1 MIKTYFFNH
10 AEDAIF
16 HDVDLSEKDVLL
28 ADPKNLLWIDLYDC
42 SEKEL
47 TYMGEVFDFHP
58 LALEDCLQ
66 ESPRAKV
73 DWYDDGY
80 HFFVFHSLRYF
91 EEAEDDEITSIELD
105 VFLGANY
112 VVTIHPTALS
122 AVGKVA
128 RICLGGSEL
137 MNRGPDYMLYS
148 IVDNLVDDYFP
159 IIERLGERIDELE
172 DEIYI
177 NPAHE
182 ITEEIMALKRTIILL
197 RKVILPQRRIFANVN
212 GRYSFVISED
222 NKPYYLDLVE
232 HLDRIIDASDTY
244 RDLVNSSMETYY
256 SIVSNR
262 TNEIVRVL
270 TIISTIMMP
279 LTFITGLY
287 GMNVHIPGHN
297 NPNYFWFIATGCSL
311 LVTTMLTVFHRKRWV

>member
-10 AEDAIF
+10 AEDAMY
-16 HDVDLSEKDVLL
+16 HDVDLSDIESLL
-28 ADPKNLLWIDLYDC
+28 MDPENLLWIDLYDC
-42 SEKEL
+42 TVEEL
-47 TYMGEVFDFHP
+47 NYIGEVFDFHP

-73 DWYDDGY
+73 DRYDDY
-80 HFFVFHSLRYF
+80 HFFVFHALRYN

-112 VVTIHPTALS
+112 VVTIHPIALS
-122 AVGKVA
+122 AVGKAA
-128 RICLGGSEL
+128 RVSLKSSEL
-137 MNRGPDYMLYS
+137 MNRGPDYLLYC

-172 DEIYI
+172 DEIYT

-182 ITEEIMALKRTIILL
+182 ITEEIMALKRTLILL
-197 RKVILPQRRIFANVN
+197 RKVVLPQRRIFANVN
-212 GRYSFVISED
+212 GRYSFSVSD
-222 NKPYYLDLVE
+222 MNKPYYLDLVE
-232 HLDRIIDASDTY
+232 HLDRIIDATDTY
-244 RDLVNSSMETYY
+244 RDLVNSAMETYY

-262 TNEIVRVL
+262 TNEVVRVL

-287 GMNVHIPGHN
+287 GMNVSIPGGN
-297 NPNYFWFIATGCSL
+297 NPNYFWYIILGCGL
-311 LVTTMLTVFHRKRWV
+311 LVIFMLAFFRRRNWI